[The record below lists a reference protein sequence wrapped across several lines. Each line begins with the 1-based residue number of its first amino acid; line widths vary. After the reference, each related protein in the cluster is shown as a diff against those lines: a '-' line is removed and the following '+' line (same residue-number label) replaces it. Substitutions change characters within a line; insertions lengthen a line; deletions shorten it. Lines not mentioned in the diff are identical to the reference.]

1 MRNENIWMNLMTRNG
16 FGICISMLY
25 QPLNELNTIL

>member
-1 MRNENIWMNLMTRNG
+1 MNLMTRNG